1 MKFALNPKKSP
12 LRHTIARED
21 GLTLLEVA
29 LALVIL
35 SIVSLYFLSYFTN
48 STTQS
53 KLTNQRLSAT
63 HLANARLHEIQDMEF
78 TVLQTWANRPP
89 GALPNA
95 TKDIYLLTTE
105 ISDRNSKYASNPDIL
120 YITVTAYWQP
130 DPSQGAGKYR
140 HKVSITGAVKKN
152 YAAASTGGITP

>member
-1 MKFALNPKKSP
+1 MNSALNPKKSS

-48 STTQS
+48 SATQS

-63 HLANARLHEIQDMEF
+63 HLANAHLHEIQAMEF
-78 TVLQTWANRPP
+78 SVLQTWANRPRVRC
-89 GALPNA
+89 LMRLR
-95 TKDIYLLTTE
+95 T
-105 ISDRNSKYASNPDIL
+105 
-120 YITVTAYWQP
+120 
-130 DPSQGAGKYR
+130 
-140 HKVSITGAVKKN
+140 
-152 YAAASTGGITP
+152 STS

>member
-1 MKFALNPKKSP
+1 MNSALNPKKSS

-48 STTQS
+48 SATQS

-63 HLANARLHEIQDMEF
+63 HLANAHLHEIQAMEF
-78 TVLQTWANRPP
+78 SVLQTWANRPP
-89 GALPNA
+89 GTLPNA

-140 HKVSITGAVKKN
+140 HNVSITGAVKKN
-152 YAAASTGGITP
+152 YATAAGGSLP

>member
-1 MKFALNPKKSP
+1 MKSNLCQKRRLLRQTFAQ
-12 LRHTIARED
+12 EE

-35 SIVSLYFLSYFTN
+35 SIVSLYFLSYFSN
-48 STTQS
+48 SASHS

-63 HLANARLHEIQDMEF
+63 HLANARLHEVQSMKFSE
-78 TVLQTWANRPP
+78 LQALASRPP
-89 GALPNA
+89 GALPDA
-95 TKDIYLLTTE
+95 TRGIYLIKAE
-105 ISDRNSKYASNPDIL
+105 VSDHSPAYAAHPDIL

-152 YAAASTGGITP
+152 YATAGGGSLP